1 MVCTAGRAEAKI
13 LTAIRIRKR
22 PRKDD
27 HGIKTAA
34 ESELT
39 PLSLE
44 LRSVLKAND

>member
-1 MVCTAGRAEAKI
+1 MVCTAGRAEAK
-13 LTAIRIRKR
+13 AIRIRKR